1 MKLAIHFPSEKGV
14 PQTIEID
21 TDRVR
26 IGRDSRCEVVIDGK
40 RFPKVSGLHAEL
52 VMKNG
57 QTWLVHRSKS
67 NSTVVGDQVVE
78 KPVATR
84 IGTRFRLG
92 FTGPE
97 IEVLELSE
105 AAGQTIFAAN
115 ASDYL
120 SPEQLSS
127 NKFQLNDGG
136 ILGRDENATFRLEHP
151 HVSRRHA
158 AIKIQNGVAVVADLG
173 SSNGTFVDGERI
185 AGTRELSVGS
195 KVGIGPFSL
204 VYDGQCLISRTRL
217 NNSRLS
223 VNDLHYVINERV
235 SKRKIHLLSAVSFS
249 VEPGEFVAVLGPSG
263 SGKSTLLRIASGRE
277 WPFSGNTKINDQDL
291 HEEFSILKEDIVVVP
306 QSTRF
311 HDVLSVRD
319 VISYAASLRLPID
332 TDREERNSVVDLSL
346 ARVGLEERAETKVSN
361 LSGGQ
366 QKRLALANE
375 LVSDPSL
382 LFLDEVTS
390 GLDEKSDGEM
400 MQLLRT
406 LAETGKTIVC
416 VTHNLGHIE
425 AYCHKVLILTVGGRV
440 AFYGKSTDALAY
452 FGVDSIGDI
461 YDILAT
467 RTPEQ
472 WAVRFL
478 NSNFGGNVSADA
490 NNPTGSERITSELS
504 SFQRL
509 GLRPLSQTV
518 VLVKRYLDIW
528 RNDWQALLA
537 LFGQAAMV
545 TILLCLVFSSIPGS
559 DEQAELLTR
568 KSELRNLLFLVGISC
583 FWLGANNAAKELV
596 KERVIYE
603 RERNFNLSPEAYW
616 ISKVIVLS
624 FVGFAQSAILTVGV
638 IIFCDI
644 PGSLMSF
651 LACSLLLSAI
661 GTNLGLAISALSK
674 TEELSVALVPIVVIP
689 QIILAGVVAQLNDA
703 SSFLAKAFT
712 TSYWGQKL
720 YEDILPDADRFIS
733 EPKTNLSL
741 AIGVLLCQLVIFA
754 AISWWGI
761 RVRKTN
767 AI

>member
-1 MKLAIHFPSEKGV
+1 M
-14 PQTIEID
+14 
-21 TDRVR
+21 
-26 IGRDSRCEVVIDGK
+26 
-40 RFPKVSGLHAEL
+40 
-52 VMKNG
+52 
-57 QTWLVHRSKS
+57 
-67 NSTVVGDQVVE
+67 
-78 KPVATR
+78 
-84 IGTRFRLG
+84 
-92 FTGPE
+92 
-97 IEVLELSE
+97 
-105 AAGQTIFAAN
+105 
-115 ASDYL
+115 
-120 SPEQLSS
+120 
-127 NKFQLNDGG
+127 
-136 ILGRDENATFRLEHP
+136 
-151 HVSRRHA
+151 
-158 AIKIQNGVAVVADLG
+158 
-173 SSNGTFVDGERI
+173 
-185 AGTRELSVGS
+185 
-195 KVGIGPFSL
+195 
-204 VYDGQCLISRTRL
+204 
-217 NNSRLS
+217 
-223 VNDLHYVINERV
+223 
-235 SKRKIHLLSAVSFS
+235 
-249 VEPGEFVAVLGPSG
+249 
-263 SGKSTLLRIASGRE
+263 
-277 WPFSGNTKINDQDL
+277 
-291 HEEFSILKEDIVVVP
+291 
-306 QSTRF
+306 
-311 HDVLSVRD
+311 
-319 VISYAASLRLPID
+319 
-332 TDREERNSVVDLSL
+332 
-346 ARVGLEERAETKVSN
+346 
-361 LSGGQ
+361 
-366 QKRLALANE
+366 
-375 LVSDPSL
+375 
-382 LFLDEVTS
+382 
-390 GLDEKSDGEM
+390 
-400 MQLLRT
+400 
-406 LAETGKTIVC
+406 
-416 VTHNLGHIE
+416 
-425 AYCHKVLILTVGGRV
+425 
-440 AFYGKSTDALAY
+440 
-452 FGVDSIGDI
+452 DSIGDI

-478 NSNFGGNVSADA
+478 NSNVGGNVSADA